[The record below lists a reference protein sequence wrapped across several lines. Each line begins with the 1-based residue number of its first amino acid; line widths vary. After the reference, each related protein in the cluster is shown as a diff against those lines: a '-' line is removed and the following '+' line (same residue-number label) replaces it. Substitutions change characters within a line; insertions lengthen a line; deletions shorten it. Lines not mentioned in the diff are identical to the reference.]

1 MHAQERPSP
10 VGGWVDMMET
20 AKLTASDGAS
30 SDNFGRSVSISGDYA
45 IVGAAGDDENGSDS
59 GSAYIYE
66 AHANTDNI
74 PTINEFAMAY
84 GSIFSY
90 PHNSGA
96 CDFDGDG
103 DVDGGDLAVFAAL
116 F

>member
-1 MHAQERPSP
+1 MT
-10 VGGWVDMMET
+10 ET
-20 AKLTASDGAS
+20 AKLTAIDGAP
-30 SDNFGRSVSISGDYA
+30 DDMFGRSVSISGDYA
-45 IVGAAGDDENGSDS
+45 IVGAFGDDDNGSDS

-74 PTINEFAMAY
+74 PTINEFATAY
-84 GSIFSY
+84 GSMISD
-90 PHNSGA
+90 PHYSSA